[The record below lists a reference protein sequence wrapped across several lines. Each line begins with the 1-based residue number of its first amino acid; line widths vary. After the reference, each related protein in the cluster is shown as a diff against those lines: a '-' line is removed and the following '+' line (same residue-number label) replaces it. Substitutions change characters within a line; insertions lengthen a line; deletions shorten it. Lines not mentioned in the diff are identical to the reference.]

1 MKPCF
6 DHEKLQLYQDS
17 IKFVV
22 WASRSLERFPKGLSV
37 SDQLDRASTSIPLNI
52 AEGNGKFTAPDRCR
66 FFDNAR
72 GSAFE
77 CAACL
82 DVLVA
87 REMLVDTEVVTGKE
101 TLRSIVSM
109 IVGLIRSNSSD
120 RLHEDHVEYR
130 AGNHETSNAP
140 DLKANLKRS
149 PLILSKI
156 YFDHEKLRVYQTS
169 LKFIGLSTG
178 LLERLPRN
186 LSTWD
191 RLDRASTSIPLNIAE
206 GNGKYTVSDRCRFFD
221 SARGSALHCAACL
234 DLLAAKGRIE
244 SAEIS
249 PGKEALQDVVS
260 MLVGLIKSNSPA
272 RLHEQPVEYR
282 TSGDCRRLRR
292 KTD

>member
-1 MKPCF
+1 MKIYF
-6 DHEKLQLYQDS
+6 DHEKLAVYHESLAN
-17 IKFVV
+17 VV
-22 WASRSLERFPKGLSV
+22 WITTLLDTVPKSLAV
-37 SDQLDRASTSIPLNI
+37 YDQLDGASISIPLNI

-191 RLDRASTSIPLNIAE
+191 RLDRASTSIPL
-206 GNGKYTVSDRCRFFD
+206 
-221 SARGSALHCAACL
+221 
-234 DLLAAKGRIE
+234 
-244 SAEIS
+244 
-249 PGKEALQDVVS
+249 
-260 MLVGLIKSNSPA
+260 
-272 RLHEQPVEYR
+272 
-282 TSGDCRRLRR
+282 
-292 KTD
+292 